1 MGVCIVQDSE
11 NGKVTL
17 SDYGDLLNINDLSK
31 IFKVS
36 KNTIYK
42 SIKDGKFG
50 IPIQIG
56 RAFKIPKIY
65 VVKKFFFDYK

>member
-1 MGVCIVQDSE
+1 MQDSE